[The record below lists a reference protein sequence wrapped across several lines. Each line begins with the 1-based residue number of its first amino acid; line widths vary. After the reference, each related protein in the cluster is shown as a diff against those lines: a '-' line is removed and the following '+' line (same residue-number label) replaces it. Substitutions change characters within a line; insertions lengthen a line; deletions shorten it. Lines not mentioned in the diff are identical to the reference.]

1 MKTRFISFLFLAA
14 FAVGI
19 LLAFSESASAQ
30 QSPPAT
36 TQTAGSTSLSDNLSA
51 LTQRAAQLIPY
62 FTQNVESPL
71 LNWFETLA
79 TWLGAVVMCV
89 SFLRLLREN
98 SGATEDLAWWTAR
111 LAICLALFG

>member
-1 MKTRFISFLFLAA
+1 MKSRLIGILFISAL
-14 FAVGI
+14 AVGI

-30 QSPPAT
+30 QSPPAPAQ
-36 TQTAGSTSLSDNLSA
+36 TQATNGASLSDNLSA

-62 FTQNVESPL
+62 FTKNVESPL

-79 TWLGAVVMCV
+79 MWLGAVVMCV

-98 SGATEDLAWWTAR
+98 SGATEDLAWWT
-111 LAICLALFG
+111 